1 MSANILVPN
10 DYYTIYCKRIIAS
23 DTPITSAETWCYYPS
38 NPNGN
43 GQVINNVLTSQ
54 NIPIQ
59 YNVSAISKNVVVNVD
74 GSIDIIQEGIYRL
87 ELFSNMLS
95 QVTSAAMGVVVSLDG
110 TPIFGSQAVNLPYI
124 GTPTPTAYYN
134 SVFFT
139 IPKGNTVA
147 KKILTSLFCSNSTG
161 AQLTVTSASLSLQR
175 IDEAPTPP

>member
-10 DYYTIYCKRIIAS
+10 DYYTIYCKKLVAS
-23 DTPITSAETWCYYPS
+23 DTPITSAETWCYYPT
-38 NPNGN
+38 NPNTQ
-43 GQVINNVLTSQ
+43 GQAINNVLSGSTT
-54 NIPIQ
+54 PVL

-87 ELFSNMLS
+87 ETFSNIVS
-95 QVTSAAMGVVVSLDG
+95 SITSATMSAVVSLDG
-110 TPIFGSQAVNLPYI
+110 TPIFQSQGIILPFT
-124 GTPTPTAYYN
+124 GNPTPTAYYC

-147 KKILTSLFCSNSTG
+147 KKILTSLFCSSSTG
-161 AQLTVTSASLSLQR
+161 ANLIVSSASLSLQR

>member
-1 MSANILVPN
+1 MTANFLVPN
-10 DYYTIYCKRIIAS
+10 DYYTIYCKRLIAS

-43 GQVINNVLTSQ
+43 GQVINNFLSAQ
-54 NIPIQ
+54 EYPIQ

-87 ELFSNMLS
+87 ELFSNMLV
-95 QVTSAAMGVVVSLDG
+95 QITTAAISVSIKLDG
-110 TPIFGSQAVNLPYI
+110 TVIFSAQAIALPYI
-124 GTPTPTAYYN
+124 GNPTPTAYYN

-139 IPKGNTVA
+139 IPKGNTTA
-147 KKILTSLFCSNSTG
+147 KKISTSVFCSSSTG
-161 AQLTVTSASLSLQR
+161 ATLNITSASLSLQR

>member
-10 DYYTIYCKRIIAS
+10 DYYTIYCKKLIAS

-43 GQVINNVLTSQ
+43 GQLINNVINGTNTPVL
-54 NIPIQ
+54 
-59 YNVSAISKNVVVNVD
+59 YNVSAISKNVVVNND

-87 ELFSNMLS
+87 ETFSNIATSIASAVM
-95 QVTSAAMGVVVSLDG
+95 SAAVSLDG
-110 TPIFGSQAVNLPYI
+110 TPIFTSQGINLPVSA
-124 GTPTPTAYYN
+124 TPTPTAYYC

-147 KKILTSLFCSNSTG
+147 KKILTSLFCTNSTG
-161 AQLTVTSASLSLQR
+161 ANLTVSSASLSLQR